1 MIVGFEPVLKMNLVP
16 IGTNEFIPQ
25 LVRLV
30 ANERH
35 GQSRPY
41 SHQKLGRRNQ
51 SGVSTELF
59 LYFTPRS
66 FPTGLRDGDRREL
79 REPRPCSLGPR
90 NVR

>member
-1 MIVGFEPVLKMNLVP
+1 MVP
-16 IGTNEFIPQ
+16 GGTNEFFSQ

-35 GQSRPY
+35 RQSHPY

-59 LYFTPRS
+59 LSFTPRS
-66 FPTGLRDGDRREL
+66 FPTGIRDGHRREL
-79 REPRPCSLGPR
+79 REPRPRMAQGPAGPAILLDF
-90 NVR
+90 V